1 MKRAGEASGATST
14 RGLAQPPDGL
24 YALMDR
30 YVDGD
35 PRAFGLLHEQ
45 LGPRLRGFLTKL
57 VRDDATVDDLLQLTF
72 LKAHLARERF
82 CLQGGDPDG
91 AVQGWYFAIAR
102 NVALD
107 HLRKKGRQDRRRV
120 DLGREDGPELELADD
135 QRPLEEQITEAE
147 QSKEV
152 VEQVREAIARLP
164 ESQREVVELHKL
176 RGLSMAEVAA
186 RLQIREGAARVRA
199 HRGYKALARLL
210 GAGALLPLLAR
221 LVGSDPSCYQAPSSR
236 LCSGGPAEMSPP
248 SGGVR

>member
-1 MKRAGEASGATST
+1 MTRAET
-14 RGLAQPPDGL
+14 RGLL
-24 YALMDR
+24 ALMDR

-35 PRAFGLLHEQ
+35 RRAFAELHVL

-82 CLQGGDPDG
+82 VVQGSDPDG
-91 AVQGWYFAIAR
+91 AVQAWYFAIAR

-107 HLRKKGRQDRRRV
+107 HLRSRGRAERRRV
-120 DLGREDGPELELADD
+120 DLERDEGPDLELADG
-135 QRPLEEQITEAE
+135 RGTIEEHITDRELADATI
-147 QSKEV
+147 
-152 VEQVREAIARLP
+152 EQVRVAIAQLP
-164 ESQREVVELHKL
+164 DSQREVVELHKL

-210 GAGALLPLLAR
+210 GAGLVLLLPFAASHLPFAASLAR
-221 LVGSDPSCYQAPSSR
+221 RVPVHQPTPLP
-236 LCSGGPAEMSPP
+236 
-248 SGGVR
+248 

>member
-1 MKRAGEASGATST
+1 MTRAET
-14 RGLAQPPDGL
+14 RGLL
-24 YALMDR
+24 ALMDR

-35 PRAFGLLHEQ
+35 RRAFAELHVL

-82 CLQGGDPDG
+82 VVQGSDPDG
-91 AVQGWYFAIAR
+91 AVQAWYFAIAR

-107 HLRKKGRQDRRRV
+107 HLRARGRAERRRV
-120 DLGREDGPELELADD
+120 DLERDHDRREGPDLELADT
-135 QRPLEEQITEAE
+135 RGTIEEHITDRELADAMI
-147 QSKEV
+147 
-152 VEQVREAIARLP
+152 EQVRVAIAQLP
-164 ESQREVVELHKL
+164 DSQREVVELHKL

-210 GAGALLPLLAR
+210 GAGLVLLLPFA
-221 LVGSDPSCYQAPSSR
+221 SSH
-236 LCSGGPAEMSPP
+236 LPFTPP
-248 SGGVR
+248 THLP

>member
-1 MKRAGEASGATST
+1 
-14 RGLAQPPDGL
+14 
-24 YALMDR
+24 MDR

-35 PRAFGLLHEQ
+35 RRAFAELHVL

-82 CLQGGDPDG
+82 VVQGSDPDG
-91 AVQGWYFAIAR
+91 AVQAWYFAIAR

-107 HLRKKGRQDRRRV
+107 HLRSRGRAERRRV
-120 DLGREDGPELELADD
+120 DLERNQLDGERGPDLELADT
-135 QRPLEEQITEAE
+135 RGTIEEHITDRELADAMI
-147 QSKEV
+147 
-152 VEQVREAIARLP
+152 EQVRVAIAQLP
-164 ESQREVVELHKL
+164 DSQREVVELHKL

-210 GAGALLPLLAR
+210 GAGIVLLLPFAASHLPVAASLAR
-221 LVGSDPSCYQAPSSR
+221 RVPLHHPTP
-236 LCSGGPAEMSPP
+236 LP
-248 SGGVR
+248 

>member
-1 MKRAGEASGATST
+1 MT
-14 RGLAQPPDGL
+14 RSEPRELVT
-24 YALMDR
+24 LMDR

-35 PRAFGLLHEQ
+35 RWAFTRLHEQ
-45 LGPRLRGFLTKL
+45 LGPRLRGFLMKL
-57 VRDDATVDDLLQLTF
+57 VRDEATVDDLLQLTF

-82 CLQGGDPDG
+82 YVQGSDPDG

-107 HLRKKGRQDRRRV
+107 HLRSRSRSDRRRV
-120 DLGREDGPELELADD
+120 EFGRDEGPDLELADA
-135 QRPLEEQITEAE
+135 LGTIEQLITDRERAD
-147 QSKEV
+147 EV
-152 VEQVREAIARLP
+152 VDQVREAIAQLP

-210 GAGALLPLLAR
+210 GAGALFVVFPLASIHTQPR
-221 LVGSDPSCYQAPSSR
+221 APIEAGCR
-236 LCSGGPAEMSPP
+236 PT
-248 SGGVR
+248 

>member
-1 MKRAGEASGATST
+1 VTESADEAGEIRRSERATK
-14 RGLAQPPDGL
+14 GL
-24 YALMDR
+24 YLLMDR

-35 PRAFGLLHEQ
+35 SRAFTALHEQ

-57 VRDDATVDDLLQLTF
+57 VRDEATVDDLLQLTF

-82 CLQGGDPDG
+82 CVLGGDADG

-107 HLRKKGRQDRRRV
+107 HLRQRGRQDRRRV
-120 DLGREDGPELELADD
+120 DLSRDEGRELELGDGEPALDE
-135 QRPLEEQITEAE
+135 RIAAIEQGEAI
-147 QSKEV
+147 
-152 VEQVREAIARLP
+152 VEQVRYAIAQLP
-164 ESQREVVELHKL
+164 TNQREVVELHKL

-210 GAGALLPLLAR
+210 GAGALLPLVLAGR
-221 LVGSDPSCYQAPSSR
+221 EPACYGAVRASAPANLSR
-236 LCSGGPAEMSPP
+236 GEC
-248 SGGVR
+248 